1 MAPARDGVPA
11 NGVAAGAAPEN
22 HPRIIVGVDGS
33 EASIAALRVARALA
47 EPLSARVE
55 AWACWDVPAGYGVYL
70 AVGIEGFRY
79 AADQVLQQTL
89 TDAYGELPG
98 FVHPRLVRGKPGPVF
113 IDASRNASLLVV
125 GRRGHGSFVPGSVSS
140 ACVSHAHCP
149 VLVVHA
155 PEKEAGTHHAGA
167 GAPVMP

>member
-1 MAPARDGVPA
+1 VATSGDGVPA
-11 NGVAAGAAPEN
+11 GDAAAGAAPGQL
-22 HPRIIVGVDGS
+22 PRIIVGVDGS
-33 EASIAALRVARALA
+33 ESSIAALRVAGALA

-89 TDAYGELPG
+89 TDAFGDLPG
-98 FVHPRLVRGKPGPVF
+98 LVHPRLVRGKPGPVL

-125 GRRGHGSFVPGSVSS
+125 GRRGHGRFVPGSVSS
-140 ACVSHAHCP
+140 ACVGHAHCP

-155 PEKEAGTHHAGA
+155 PEQETGMHHAQARTSGV
-167 GAPVMP
+167 P